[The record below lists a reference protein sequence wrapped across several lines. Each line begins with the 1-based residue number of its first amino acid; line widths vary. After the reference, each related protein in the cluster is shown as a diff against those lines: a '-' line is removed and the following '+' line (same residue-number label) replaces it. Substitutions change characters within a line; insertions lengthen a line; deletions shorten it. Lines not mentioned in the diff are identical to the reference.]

1 MSNHLINSSYANTL
15 NQEPLRT
22 SENQKT
28 PAEVQENFK
37 NALNKALSDMNES
50 LLDSDEM
57 TSKLASGEVE
67 DLHEVMV
74 TAEKASV
81 SLQTTVEIRNKA
93 LEAYREI
100 MRMQV

>member
-1 MSNHLINSSYANTL
+1 MSNHLINGTYPNTL
-15 NQEPLRT
+15 NQESLRLN
-22 SENQKT
+22 ENNKT
-28 PAEVQENFK
+28 PAEAQESFK
-37 NALNKALSDMNES
+37 TALNEAVSNVNEAQ
-50 LLDSDEM
+50 LKSDEM

-81 SLQTTVEIRNKA
+81 TLQSTVEIRNKA
-93 LEAYREI
+93 LEAYQEI